1 MKKIALAALIAFFP
15 TFLFAQFDSI
25 LIEEVDNKG
34 LVEGR
39 TFRIYVVVK
48 NEGDQVHAIFAD
60 SNNDLFIKS
69 TEPFYQNDYG
79 GALASNVNKRLKREK
94 PELNYDSWFTIGY
107 SDNYRNQVKEWALD
121 FSSFESGGDF
131 ILKDGAWFVTPDDSQ
146 AYAKAD
152 KKILIAQLTTTGTI
166 TGSINIQGRT
176 GENETDQYGNLQ
188 WQTWKVVDIE
198 FTCGGEQ

>member
-1 MKKIALAALIAFFP
+1 MKKIVLALIAALLP
-15 TFLFAQFDSI
+15 VFLFAQFDS
-25 LIEEVDNKG
+25 LLVEEVDNNG
-34 LVEGR
+34 IVEGR

-60 SNNDLFIKS
+60 SKNNLSIKS
-69 TEPFYQNDYG
+69 TEPFYQNEYG
-79 GALASNVNKRLKREK
+79 GALANNINKRLKREK
-94 PELNYDSWFTIGY
+94 PALNYDSWFTIGY
-107 SDNYRNQVKEWALD
+107 SDNYRNQVKDWALD
-121 FSSFESGGDF
+121 FSSFENGGDF
-131 ILKDGAWFVTPDDSQ
+131 VLEDGAWFVTPDDSQ

-152 KKILIAQLTTTGTI
+152 KKILIAQLTTTGKI

-198 FTCGGEQ
+198 FTCGGEE